1 MLNSKGRRSGQIA
14 VTAACAAITSLA
26 WAGVHYGQP
35 SVSITNNAD
44 GTGSAMGTLG
54 GVRNSASTVERLAC
68 TVQRS
73 ETLNAAGSPIRTT
86 AVSCLA
92 RDANGASVTCVSR
105 LEKHAVALTGVT
117 SDSLIEFHW
126 DAAGTCTTLWVYESS
141 SMERK
146 RS

>member
-1 MLNSKGRRSGQIA
+1 MFISKGRRSGRIA
-14 VTAACAAITSLA
+14 VTVACAVIGSFA
-26 WAGVHYGQP
+26 WAGNHYSQP
-35 SVSITNNAD
+35 SVSITSNAD

-73 ETLNAAGSPIRTT
+73 ETLNAAGSPVRTT

-92 RDANGASVTCVSR
+92 RDAKGVSATCISR
-105 LEKHAVALTGVT
+105 LEKHAVTLTGIT
-117 SDSLIEFHW
+117 NDSLIEFHW

-146 RS
+146 RQ